1 LIARGGP
8 VYKRGGGTREEAI
21 MVGAAVI
28 TASDRSSRGE
38 RADASG
44 PALAALLERIPARL
58 EALQVVPDTVR
69 DIRGA
74 LRAQLRNP
82 AVKLILTTGG
92 TGVTPRDVTPEATAP
107 LIERALPGVAL
118 AMRWGSYRTTPF
130 AVVSRA
136 IAGFHGD
143 CLIVN
148 LPGSPRAVA
157 ECFEILLPT
166 LRLLFGAK
174 AARRRLLAGGGRARG
189 ARPAPRRARCP

>member
-1 LIARGGP
+1 
-8 VYKRGGGTREEAI
+8 

-44 PALAALLERIPARL
+44 PALAALLDRIPARL
-58 EALQVVPDTVR
+58 EALRVVPDTVR
-69 DIRGA
+69 EIRGA
-74 LRAQLRNP
+74 LRALARNP

-107 LIERALPGVAL
+107 LIERALPGMAL

-130 AVVSRA
+130 AMVSRA
-136 IAGFHGD
+136 IIGFHGD

-148 LPGSPRAVA
+148 MPGSPRAVT

-166 LRLLFGAK
+166 FRLLFGENTVPSRPDAQEGK
-174 AARRRLLAGGGRARG
+174 IRG
-189 ARPAPRRARCP
+189 ARISPRRKRWP

>member
-1 LIARGGP
+1 
-8 VYKRGGGTREEAI
+8 

-44 PALAALLERIPARL
+44 PALAALLGHIPARL
-58 EALQVVPDTVR
+58 EDLLVVPDTVR
-69 DIRGA
+69 DIRRA
-74 LRAQLRNP
+74 LRLLLKNP
-82 AVKLILTTGG
+82 EVKLILTTGG

-107 LIERALPGVAL
+107 LIERALPGMAL

-130 AVVSRA
+130 AMISRA

-148 LPGSPRAVA
+148 MPGSPRAVT
-157 ECFEILLPT
+157 ECFGILLPT
-166 LRLLFGAK
+166 FRQLFGGG
-174 AARRRLLAGGGRARG
+174 AASSPDPAGAGEARG
-189 ARPAPRRARCP
+189 VRSSPRRERCP

>member
-1 LIARGGP
+1 
-8 VYKRGGGTREEAI
+8 

-44 PALAALLERIPARL
+44 PALAALLEQIPARL
-58 EALQVVPDTVR
+58 EALRVVPDTVR

-74 LRAQLRNP
+74 LRVLLKNP
-82 AVKLILTTGG
+82 GLKLILTTGG

-130 AVVSRA
+130 AMISRA

-148 LPGSPRAVA
+148 MPGSPRAVA
-157 ECFEILLPT
+157 ECFGILLPT
-166 LRLLFGAK
+166 FRRLFGEK
-174 AARRRLLAGGGRARG
+174 AAHPRPLVGEGGARG
-189 ARPAPRRARCP
+189 ARPSPRRARWP

>member
-1 LIARGGP
+1 
-8 VYKRGGGTREEAI
+8 
-21 MVGAAVI
+21 MFGAAVI

-44 PALAALLERIPARL
+44 PALAAQLERIPMRL
-58 EALQVVPDTVR
+58 VVLRVVPDTIR
-69 DIRGA
+69 EIRGV
-74 LRAQLRNP
+74 LRSLVKDP

-107 LIERALPGVAL
+107 FIERALPGLAL

-130 AVVSRA
+130 AMISRA

-148 LPGSPRAVA
+148 MPGSPRAVE
-157 ECFEILLPT
+157 ECFGILLPT
-166 LRLLFGAK
+166 FRQLFGETTAPP
-174 AARRRLLAGGGRARG
+174 RPSAGEGRERG
-189 ARPAPRRARCP
+189 VGTSPRRARWP